1 MSTRELPGPYEM
13 FDIGDGETRCFH
25 VVRYEIGTVTIH
37 PRYPGAPAL
46 KQVEAIRVY
55 VKPGEKEYLPNYWD
69 ITQRHLVAA
78 LKPLLPEIVSKGLKV
93 CITAVIT
100 RPGIQASKR
109 FKIQT
114 IPE

>member
-1 MSTRELPGPYEM
+1 LSLPELPGPYEV
-13 FDIGDGETRCFH
+13 FDIAADETRCFH

-55 VKPGEKEYLPNYWD
+55 VRPDEKDYLPYYWD
-69 ITQRHLVAA
+69 ITQKHLVAA
-78 LKPLLPEIVSKGLKV
+78 LKPMLPKIVEEGLKV
-93 CITAVIT
+93 CITAVLT

-109 FKIQT
+109 FKIQLKK
-114 IPE
+114 E